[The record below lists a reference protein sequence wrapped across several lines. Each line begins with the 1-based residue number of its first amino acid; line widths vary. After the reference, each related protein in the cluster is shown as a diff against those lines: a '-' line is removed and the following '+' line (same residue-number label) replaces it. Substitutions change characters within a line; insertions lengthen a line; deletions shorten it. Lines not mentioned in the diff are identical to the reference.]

1 MLDELN
7 INMSMLDETNQ
18 TESAPSGIGQTPL
31 VNLELATAGGPLVVR
46 LAYSSVQLS
55 GLLRNLI
62 LDTGLDCSTETIP
75 VIGGGINKMMPDEL
89 DKFITCWRDYYAEIP
104 ANLDVV
110 SIHAQVDIPANISGL
125 FKPGLDNGYQ
135 DYLAWHK
142 LLDVVG
148 DSWLVNWDIR
158 QLARFIKVANFLD
171 LPRMLELFKFVLAK
185 CMLECK
191 PMYRRHWVLS
201 PG

>member
-7 INMSMLDETNQ
+7 INMSMMDETNQ
-18 TESAPSGIGQTPL
+18 TESAPSGIGQHQL
-31 VNLELATAGGPLVVR
+31 VTLEFSVDGTASGMMDVKLT
-46 LAYSSVQLS
+46 YSSIQQS

-62 LDTGLDCSTETIP
+62 LDTGLDWTTENIP

-89 DKFITCWRDYYAEIP
+89 DKFITCWRNYYAEIP
-104 ANLDVV
+104 ANLDAPT
-110 SIHAQVDIPANISGL
+110 IHAQIDIPVNISGL
-125 FKPGLDNGYQ
+125 FKPGPDYAE
-135 DYLAWHK
+135 YLARHK

-148 DSWLVNWDIR
+148 RCWLVNWDIR

-191 PMYRRHWVLS
+191 LM
-201 PG
+201 